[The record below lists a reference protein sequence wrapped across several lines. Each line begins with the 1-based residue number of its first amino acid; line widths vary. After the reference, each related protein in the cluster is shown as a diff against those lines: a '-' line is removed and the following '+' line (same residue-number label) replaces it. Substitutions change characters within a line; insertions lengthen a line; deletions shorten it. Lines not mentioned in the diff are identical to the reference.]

1 MQPEVTSPLTS
12 RHLPHC
18 VRYSRD
24 ISSLWFFVLQQK
36 GTTRGHQSRNSP
48 TRGPRAACTRRS
60 IAHPAGRSLRS
71 IRRYA
76 ERQAR
81 PARFL

>member
-36 GTTRGHQSRNSP
+36 GTTRGP
-48 TRGPRAACTRRS
+48 CAACTRRS